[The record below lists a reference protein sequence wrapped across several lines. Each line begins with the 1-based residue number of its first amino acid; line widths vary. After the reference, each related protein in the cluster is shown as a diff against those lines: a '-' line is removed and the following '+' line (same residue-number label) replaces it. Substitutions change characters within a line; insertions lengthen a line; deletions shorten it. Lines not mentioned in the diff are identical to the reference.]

1 MEYQKIT
8 NLLGTTPNEMSR
20 FITKKW
26 VEVHDQLG
34 EANDRYKPNKPVRFK
49 TSMLRSHLGDFSD
62 TYIVLKGKITVTNQN
77 NGAYDKKL
85 AFKNHTPFV
94 SCISKINNT
103 FIENAENLDIV
114 MPM

>member
-1 MEYQKIT
+1 MKYQENK
-8 NLLGTTPNEMSR
+8 NLLVTTPNEITR

-62 TYIVLKGKITVTNQN
+62 TYIVLKGKITVTNPN
-77 NGAYDKKL
+77 NGAYNKKL
-85 AFKNHTPFV
+85 SFKNHTPFV

-103 FIENAENLDIV
+103 FVENAENLDAV